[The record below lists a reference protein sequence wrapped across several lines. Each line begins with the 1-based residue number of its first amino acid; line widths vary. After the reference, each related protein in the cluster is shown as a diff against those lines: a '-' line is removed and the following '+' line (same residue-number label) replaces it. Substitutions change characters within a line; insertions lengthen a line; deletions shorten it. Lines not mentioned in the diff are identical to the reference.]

1 MQAKYFNDAIIGN
14 KNITASFSKNGELLR
29 LFNQAPDYK
38 QFFEVFHTGVKIN
51 DSALIYLH
59 NDINNTFK
67 QYYVDGTNVLVTEIL
82 NTYFNLKVV
91 QIDFVLVKEDVLI
104 RRYHFEN
111 NSNID
116 LNLNFLAYSKLFTN
130 INNDACGYLKNDV
143 LQQYTHDYTV
153 CTFAKEKIDSC
164 QINNASESIMTGS
177 VGGKDYIGMSADSA
191 IQYNLGVLKP
201 GEEKI
206 FNLYLHVND
215 NSKKN
220 LLNNLDTE
228 IERFR
233 KIDLKKELED
243 TKKYWRKYLKDHTKL
258 VVKDEEANAA
268 LKKIYDRTI
277 LLMPLLIN
285 EETGGISAGVESDE
299 YKTKCGRYSYCWPRD
314 AAFIT
319 EALDEIGMEKEA
331 EKFYKVFC
339 KITQSRNGGW
349 EQRFY
354 TDGRLAPSWGYQIDE
369 TASVI
374 FGTYRHFEKTKSV
387 KFLKD
392 TLKMCENAM
401 GFLEK
406 YVADI
411 LEEKFEMSKSY
422 DLWEEYEGISL
433 YSMSAVFG
441 AYTAMLKIYK
451 EVKDEFTNNRLK
463 IEAIEKQKKIIEKR
477 QREIKEYILKTFYDE
492 KKKSFVRNLDDKRL
506 DISILG
512 AVVPFNV
519 FTPKEKK
526 FLTTIERMNM
536 TLRTYT
542 GGYIRYEDDCYNGG
556 YNPWVLSN
564 LWMANYYLEAGEKKK
579 AKECFEF
586 VVRTASGHGFLG
598 EQVNNETMKPS
609 WIIGLTWSHAMFII
623 VVDRLAELG
632 MI

>member
-1 MQAKYFNDAIIGN
+1 MVTKYFNDAVIGN
-14 KNITASFSKNGELLR
+14 KNITVSFSKKGELLR

-38 QFFEVFHTGVKIN
+38 QFFEFFHTGVKIN

-67 QYYVDGTNVLVTEIL
+67 QYYVEGTNVLVTEIV

-91 QIDFVLVKEDVLI
+91 QIDFVLIKENVLV

-111 NSNID
+111 DNNID

-130 INNDACGYLKNDV
+130 INNDACGFLKNDV

-153 CTFAKEKIDSC
+153 CTFAKEKIDFC
-164 QINNASESIMTGS
+164 QINNSSENIMSGLI
-177 VGGKDYIGMSADSA
+177 GGKDYIGMSPDSA
-191 IQYNLGVLKP
+191 IGYNLGTLKP
-201 GEEKI
+201 GEEKV
-206 FNLYLHVND
+206 FNLYIHVND
-215 NSKKN
+215 NSQKN
-220 LLNNLDTE
+220 LLNDLDPE

-258 VVKDEEANAA
+258 QLKDENSN
-268 LKKIYDRTI
+268 LLVKKIYDRTV

-285 EETGGISAGVESDE
+285 ENTGGISAGVESDE

-314 AAFIT
+314 AVFIT
-319 EALDEIGMEKEA
+319 ESLDEIGMEKEA
-331 EKFYKVFC
+331 EKFYKTFC
-339 KITQSRNGGW
+339 KMTQSRNGGW

-374 FGTYRHFEKTKSV
+374 FGVYRHFEKTKNV

-392 TLKMCENAM
+392 TLKMCENAFE
-401 GFLEK
+401 FLEK
-406 YVADI
+406 YVTDI
-411 LEEKFEMSKSY
+411 LEENHLMRKSY
-422 DLWEEYEGISL
+422 DLWEEYEGVTL
-433 YSMSAVFG
+433 YSMSAIFG
-441 AYTAMLKIYK
+441 AYMSMLKIY
-451 EVKDEFTNNRLK
+451 EAVKDEFVNNRLK
-463 IEAIEKQKKIIEKR
+463 IEAIERNKKIIEKR
-477 QREIKEYILKTFYDE
+477 EREIKEYALKTFYDE
-492 KKKSFVRNLDDKRL
+492 NKKSFVRNIEDKRL

-512 AVVPFNV
+512 AVVPFKM

-542 GGYIRYEDDCYNGG
+542 GGYIRYEGDSYNGG
-556 YNPWVLSN
+556 YNPWVIAN

-586 VVRTASGHGFLG
+586 VVRSASTHGLLG
-598 EQVNNETMKPS
+598 EQVNNETMQPS

-623 VVDRLAELG
+623 IVDKLSELG
-632 MI
+632 ML